1 MPFVNELLKYNNDYF
16 IETGTYQ
23 GDTIDIVKNSNK
35 FKYIYS
41 IELSDVFYYNCVN
54 RFINDNNIKIFKGN
68 SRFDLHKLIFNI
80 NTNITFWLDGHWSGV
95 PNVGCDKEL
104 LCPILHELEQIK
116 NHHINNHTIIIDDI
130 RLMDGSHFEV
140 NTVQIIDKLY
150 EINPKYKIIFYDDEY
165 AQNDVLVAYIEE
177 FENNTKKK
185 NICIHKYLTI
195 CKTNPQPPGLG
206 DFIRGTIS
214 LFNYSHT
221 YNYDLFID
229 NSHPMFKH
237 LLKNQLIIQNTQL
250 KETHELLPPISYEE
264 IDEQLNKLFKQNNSF
279 CVMTNSF
286 YSKNKY
292 GILENF
298 GDISF
303 ECKHFLRQIFT
314 PNADLKKSINNVFEE
329 LNINQNNNYNVI
341 HLRLGDNFIHNNI
354 FDQNIFEI
362 LNSKINKLLDNH
374 KNDKFILLSDSS
386 EISNKLKQQN
396 HELYYW
402 KNKKIHIGDLK
413 NTENTDLAVKD
424 TFIDFFIMSQSMKI
438 YSYAFNN
445 ISGFSKM
452 VSIIFDIDYITI

>member
-1 MPFVNELLKYNNDYF
+1 
-16 IETGTYQ
+16 
-23 GDTIDIVKNSNK
+23 
-35 FKYIYS
+35 
-41 IELSDVFYYNCVN
+41 
-54 RFINDNNIKIFKGN
+54 
-68 SRFDLHKLIFNI
+68 
-80 NTNITFWLDGHWSGV
+80 
-95 PNVGCDKEL
+95 
-104 LCPILHELEQIK
+104 
-116 NHHINNHTIIIDDI
+116 
-130 RLMDGSHFEV
+130 
-140 NTVQIIDKLY
+140 
-150 EINPKYKIIFYDDEY
+150 
-165 AQNDVLVAYIEE
+165 
-177 FENNTKKK
+177 
-185 NICIHKYLTI
+185 
-195 CKTNPQPPGLG
+195 
-206 DFIRGTIS
+206 
-214 LFNYSHT
+214 
-221 YNYDLFID
+221 
-229 NSHPMFKH
+229 
-237 LLKNQLIIQNTQL
+237 
-250 KETHELLPPISYEE
+250 
-264 IDEQLNKLFKQNNSF
+264 
-279 CVMTNSF
+279 MTNSF